1 MICPKCESEV
11 SEDGLFCP
19 KCGVRLGGN
28 DNGFEGHAAAPSAD
42 NSAPESPP
50 PATASES
57 TAATPRDKF
66 RPADDR
72 QDIVDDEE
80 VDIWKGGY
88 SPKAMFSAWIA
99 AGLLTLLAM
108 VGAICLEALRTGWF
122 YLLIAIA
129 CVWIGLL
136 LRLVYMR
143 LDVHYHLTSQRFIHE
158 QGILRRKTDRVE
170 VIDIDDVAFE
180 QNIIERIVGVGTIR
194 LESSDKSHSELVLKG
209 IDQVKEVAGQLDA
222 ARRKERV
229 RRGLHI
235 EAV

>member
-1 MICPKCESEV
+1 MIFQKSESEV
-11 SEDGLFCP
+11 SKDGVFCP

-28 DNGFEGHAAAPSAD
+28 DNGPEGHAAPPSAE

-50 PATASES
+50 ATASES
-57 TAATPRDKF
+57 AAATPRDKF

-88 SPKAMFSAWIA
+88 SPKAMFSVWIA

-108 VGAICLEALRTGWF
+108 IGAIWLGASGKHWL
-122 YLLIAIA
+122 YLSIATV
-129 CVWIGLL
+129 CSWVGLL
-136 LRLVYMR
+136 LRLFYLR
-143 LDVHYHLTSQRFIHE
+143 LDVSYHLTSQRFIHE

-180 QNIIERIVGVGTIR
+180 QNIIDRIVGVGTIR

-209 IDQVKEVAGQLDA
+209 IDQVKEVAEQIDA
-222 ARRKERV
+222 ARRKERI

>member
-88 SPKAMFSAWIA
+88 SPKAMFSVWIA

-108 VGAICLEALRTGWF
+108 VGAIWLGASGRVWL
-122 YLLIAIA
+122 YLSIATA

>member
-57 TAATPRDKF
+57 TTATPRDKF

-88 SPKAMFSAWIA
+88 SPKAMFSVWIA

-108 VGAICLEALRTGWF
+108 VGAIWLGASGRVWL
-122 YLLIAIA
+122 YLSIATA